1 MMKKELQHRTFSLQL
16 LIIAAV
22 AEATIPTAV
31 PREVAMQMDLI
42 RTIKTSRKTTNDSVP
57 IWCYLRNY
65 QECPYSLPHQ
75 LF

>member
-1 MMKKELQHRTFSLQL
+1 MRLELQHRAFSFQL

-31 PREVAMQMDLI
+31 PREVVIKTDLI
-42 RTIKTSRKTTNDSVP
+42 RAIKTGRKTTNDSVP
-57 IWCYLRNY
+57 IWCYLRDH
-65 QECPYSLPHQ
+65 QECSYSLSHQ